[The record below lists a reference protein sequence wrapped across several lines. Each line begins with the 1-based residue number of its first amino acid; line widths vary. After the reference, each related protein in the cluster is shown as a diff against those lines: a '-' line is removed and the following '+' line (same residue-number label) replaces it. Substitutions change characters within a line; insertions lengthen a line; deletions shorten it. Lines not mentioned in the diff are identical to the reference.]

1 MSQPDQT
8 DRPFNVNQTPEPS
21 SSEIPRAGARNIPLA
36 IAWAILAGT
45 AGGYACGLA
54 INTRF
59 GEIASASL
67 WALGVLA
74 GYVGRKIITAP
85 SRLVGWVLVAA
96 CVCALVIAETC
107 WIHWR
112 WPTAEARESW
122 WAAFTLL
129 PTFVQEY
136 QLAALFAAIFTCF
149 GASSAYRAT
158 AIRYRL
164 VAVEDR

>member
-1 MSQPDQT
+1 MSQFDQT
-8 DRPFNVNQTPEPS
+8 DQPFDAHRPPLSPPS
-21 SSEIPRAGARNIPLA
+21 GNSGTGARNVPLA

-59 GEIASASL
+59 GEIGSASL
-67 WALGVLA
+67 WALGVL
-74 GYVGRKIITAP
+74 GGFVGRKIITAP
-85 SRLVGWVLVAA
+85 SRLVGWVLVVA

-107 WIHWR
+107 WIHWNI
-112 WPTAEARESW
+112 EQGRESLW
-122 WAAFTLL
+122 TAFTLL
-129 PTFVQEY
+129 PRFVKQF
-136 QLAALFAAIFTCF
+136 QLSALFAAIFTCF

-158 AIRYRL
+158 AVRYRL

>member
-1 MSQPDQT
+1 
-8 DRPFNVNQTPEPS
+8 
-21 SSEIPRAGARNIPLA
+21 LA
-36 IAWAILAGT
+36 IAWAILVGI

-59 GEIASASL
+59 GEIGSVSL

-74 GYVGRKIITAP
+74 GYVGRKITTAP
-85 SRLVGWVLVAA
+85 SRLVGWILVAG

-107 WIHWR
+107 WIQWNIED
-112 WPTAEARESW
+112 AEESW
-122 WAAFTLL
+122 WSAFTLL
-129 PTFVQEY
+129 PRFVKQF

-158 AIRYRL
+158 AVRYRL